1 MVISLAEHQRWGT
14 AEVEVP
20 DRSERG
26 ELPDVATPVLFSP
39 LRFDEPWIL
48 SLATP
53 KFCEKR
59 VDTTTVLG
67 HNLSLCPPN
76 FSNHRICLLNRL
88 INGLHLLRVLL
99 GSIIQVNARQ
109 RK

>member
-1 MVISLAEHQRWGT
+1 M
-14 AEVEVP
+14 P

-26 ELPDVATPVLFSP
+26 ELPDVATTVLFSP

-48 SLATP
+48 SLANP

-59 VDTTTVLG
+59 VETPTVLG

-76 FSNHRICLLNRL
+76 FSNHRICLLSRL

-99 GSIIQVNARQ
+99 GEHNTGKRSPKEVTSSRRAA
-109 RK
+109 